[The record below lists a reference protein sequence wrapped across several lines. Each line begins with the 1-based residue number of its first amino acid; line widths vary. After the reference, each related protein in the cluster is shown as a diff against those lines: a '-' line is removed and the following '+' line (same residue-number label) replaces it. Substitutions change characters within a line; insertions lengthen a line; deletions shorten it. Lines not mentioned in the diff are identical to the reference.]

1 MKIIKKIKI
10 EKFEEIH
17 YWIIVSIFLAI
28 FPILYSFIG
37 SNIYIALV
45 ISPFSFLPIIITIAL
60 AGSKKDI
67 KFKLWQKYSFF
78 YSLVDKFK
86 NYIEKK
92 LISAQILKDPL
103 IETQSFCLDIFI
115 SLLYIPTI
123 IIYSIHEMVYL
134 LSSLVLSIPYIKLYV
149 NILDKIRERKE
160 RTDSELPFFTTF
172 MSILARAGL
181 TPYYAFMK
189 IIKLK
194 EVFSQ
199 LSKDAKFIAKDTYLG
214 YGILESLEKNA
225 SYHPS
230 EDFKKLIYSTTSVWR
245 SGGDLATSLENRV
258 EEFLK
263 ILEDKWQSFSEQ
275 AGTLGDFLAIL
286 FLIAPAGITSL
297 GIVFPS
303 MAIMMLYI
311 IAIIVIPILLF
322 FSLLLIKGIMP
333 RTYDI
338 YDFNIKD
345 LIKWILSSI
354 IIGFISILIGLD
366 RPIILALSI
375 IAPCLLIQYDMHE
388 KVNEVKCAENVLQ
401 RFVRDVSEYRK
412 MGYSITEAIK
422 RCSKIK
428 YNKIFDKFL
437 KEVSKDLEINPSIYE
452 AGKKHRS
459 WLVRIIFFLLNEIE
473 ESGGGSVYLLEK
485 VIEMIRRYEISKRIS
500 ISRLRIYL
508 LLAIFSPIII
518 IFASAI
524 MVALLTGAGLEALK
538 VGVVTFASKREI
550 EAVISVNNILAIES
564 GACYSLLISRIED
577 GHVFTTYRI
586 ILTTIIGLITFLMF
600 PFMVEQMK
608 EFFAIGGR
616 VGEVH
621 FP

>member
-1 MKIIKKIKI
+1 MKKEI
-10 EKFEEIH
+10 KFEEIH

-60 AGSKKDI
+60 AGSKKNI

-86 NYIEKK
+86 KYIEKNLK
-92 LISAQILKDPL
+92 SAQILKDPL
-103 IETQSFCLDIFI
+103 IETQSFCTDIFI
-115 SLLYIPTI
+115 SLLYIPVI
-123 IIYSIHEMVYL
+123 AIYSIHEIIFL
-134 LSSLVLSIPYIKLYV
+134 AFLGILAIPYIKLYV

-160 RTDSELPFFTTF
+160 KCDAELPFFTTF
-172 MSILARAGL
+172 MSILVRAGL

-199 LSKDAKFIAKDTYLG
+199 LSKDAKFIARDTELG

-225 SYHPS
+225 FYHPS
-230 EDFKKLIYSTTSVWR
+230 EDFRKLVYSTTSVWR
-245 SGGDLATSLENRV
+245 SGGDVATSLENRV

-263 ILEDKWQSFSEQ
+263 MLENKWESFSEQ
-275 AGTLGDFLAIL
+275 AGSLGDFLAML
-286 FLIAPAGITSL
+286 FLISPIGITSL

-303 MAIMMLYI
+303 MAIMMLYM
-311 IAIIVIPILLF
+311 IAGIVIPILLF
-322 FSLLLIKGIMP
+322 FSLLIIRGVMP
-333 RTYDI
+333 RSYDI
-338 YDFNIKD
+338 YDVKNKD
-345 LIKWILSSI
+345 IIKWILSSI
-354 IIGFISILIGLD
+354 IIGFVSAIIGLE

-375 IAPCLLIQYDMHE
+375 IAPLILIQYDMYE
-388 KVNEVKCAENVLQ
+388 KVNEVSSAEKVLQ

-412 MGYSITEAIK
+412 MGYSIIEAIK
-422 RCSKIK
+422 RCSKHIK
-428 YNKIFDKFL
+428 YNKRFDKFL
-437 KEVSKDLEINPSIYE
+437 KDVSKNLEINPNIYE

-485 VIEMIRRYEISKRIS
+485 VIEMVRRYEISKKTA
-500 ISRLRIYL
+500 ISRLKLYL
-508 LLAIFSPIII
+508 IMALFSPILI
-518 IFASAI
+518 IFVSAI

-538 VGVVTFASKREI
+538 VGFISFASKNEI
-550 EAVISVNNILAIES
+550 EAVINVNNILAIES
-564 GACYSLLISRIED
+564 GACYSLLISRMED
-577 GHVFTTYRI
+577 GHCYTTYRI

-600 PFMVEQMK
+600 PFMVEQAK
-608 EFFAIGGR
+608 NLFAMGGGAG
-616 VGEVH
+616 GEVARGVI
-621 FP
+621 P